1 MGMSRCYSLMKCLL
15 ILFNIVFLVI
25 GLAACGLSVWA
36 LWEGGA
42 SAGVGGT
49 GAGDAAAARAGL
61 CAVAAWGGALAL
73 GAIAALWGAARDA
86 PSLLA
91 ASFALL
97 ALCGVAE
104 AAAAC
109 WGAAHLPQLRRALA
123 QRLHHAVRSEYGRG
137 AATQLLDTIQAEL
150 KCCGA
155 ESVRDWQSSMWSRA
169 EAGASDAAPPQL
181 DDVALDLSV
190 TAPNSYYYVPPSC
203 CLVSYILCIFITKQ
217 SSVRSRAEA
226 GASDGAP
233 PQRDDVALDLSVT
246 APNSYYYVPPS
257 CCLSSVR
264 SRAEAGASDGA
275 PPQRDDVALDLSVT
289 APNSYYYVPPSCCL
303 SSVRSRAEAGAS
315 DGAPPQRDD
324 VALDLSVTAP
334 NSYYYVPPSCCL
346 STEEGGDAASCAEA
360 RRVPAASSG
369 AAGLHQAACA
379 TRVIH
384 ALEAR
389 QGKEVDRRTE
399 NAWKSYWSMKH
410 LMKGDLPLS
419 LKRRLMDMCIL
430 PVLTYGAQT
439 CNNVLCF
446 QSGARLPLAVGA
458 ALLALHAL
466 ALLLALALCLRARPA
481 PRYKA

>member
-42 SAGVGGT
+42 SASVGGT

-61 CAVAAWGGALAL
+61 CAVATWGGVLAL

-91 ASFALL
+91 AAFALL

-109 WGAAHLPQLRRALA
+109 WGAAHLPQLRRALS
-123 QRLHHAVRSEYGRG
+123 QRLHYAVRNEYGHG

-155 ESVRDWQSSMWSRA
+155 EGARDWQSSVWSRA
-169 EAGASDAAPPQL
+169 EAGASDAAPPQ
-181 DDVALDLSV
+181 
-190 TAPNSYYYVPPSC
+190 P
-203 CLVSYILCIFITKQ
+203 
-217 SSVRSRAEA
+217 
-226 GASDGAP
+226 
-233 PQRDDVALDLSVT
+233 
-246 APNSYYYVPPS
+246 
-257 CCLSSVR
+257 
-264 SRAEAGASDGA
+264 
-275 PPQRDDVALDLSVT
+275 
-289 APNSYYYVPPSCCL
+289 
-303 SSVRSRAEAGAS
+303 
-315 DGAPPQRDD
+315 DD

-346 STEEGGDAASCAEA
+346 STEEGGDSAMCAEA
-360 RRVPAASSG
+360 RRVPAASGG

-379 TRVIH
+379 PKVIH
-384 ALEAR
+384 ALE
-389 QGKEVDRRTE
+389 
-399 NAWKSYWSMKH
+399 
-410 LMKGDLPLS
+410 
-419 LKRRLMDMCIL
+419 
-430 PVLTYGAQT
+430 
-439 CNNVLCF
+439 
-446 QSGARLPLAVGA
+446 SGARLPLATGA

>member
-42 SAGVGGT
+42 SASVGGT

-109 WGAAHLPQLRRALA
+109 WGAAHLPQLRRALS
-123 QRLHHAVRSEYGRG
+123 QRLHYAVRNEYGHG
-137 AATQLLDTIQAEL
+137 AATQLLDTIQAEVLYLNTTHVYVSRSSSGCYHSAYTTRSVTSTATAPLRSSSTPFRPSLIMRL

-155 ESVRDWQSSMWSRA
+155 GVGARDWQSSVWSRA
-169 EAGASDAAPPQL
+169 EAGASDAAPPQP

-203 CLVSYILCIFITKQ
+203 CL
-217 SSVRSRAEA
+217 
-226 GASDGAP
+226 
-233 PQRDDVALDLSVT
+233 
-246 APNSYYYVPPS
+246 
-257 CCLSSVR
+257 
-264 SRAEAGASDGA
+264 
-275 PPQRDDVALDLSVT
+275 
-289 APNSYYYVPPSCCL
+289 
-303 SSVRSRAEAGAS
+303 
-315 DGAPPQRDD
+315 
-324 VALDLSVTAP
+324 
-334 NSYYYVPPSCCL
+334 
-346 STEEGGDAASCAEA
+346 GGDPASCAAA
-360 RRVPAASSG
+360 RRVPAASGG
-369 AAGLHQAACA
+369 AAGLHAAACA
-379 TRVIH
+379 QKVIH
-384 ALEAR
+384 ALE
-389 QGKEVDRRTE
+389 
-399 NAWKSYWSMKH
+399 
-410 LMKGDLPLS
+410 
-419 LKRRLMDMCIL
+419 
-430 PVLTYGAQT
+430 
-439 CNNVLCF
+439 
-446 QSGARLPLAVGA
+446 SGARLPLAIGA

>member
-42 SAGVGGT
+42 SASVGGT

-109 WGAAHLPQLRRALA
+109 WGAAHLPQLRRALS
-123 QRLHHAVRSEYGRG
+123 QRLHYAVRNEYGHG

-155 ESVRDWQSSMWSRA
+155 EGARDWQSSVWSRA
-169 EAGASDAAPPQL
+169 EAGASDAAPPQ
-181 DDVALDLSV
+181 
-190 TAPNSYYYVPPSC
+190 P
-203 CLVSYILCIFITKQ
+203 
-217 SSVRSRAEA
+217 
-226 GASDGAP
+226 
-233 PQRDDVALDLSVT
+233 
-246 APNSYYYVPPS
+246 
-257 CCLSSVR
+257 
-264 SRAEAGASDGA
+264 
-275 PPQRDDVALDLSVT
+275 
-289 APNSYYYVPPSCCL
+289 
-303 SSVRSRAEAGAS
+303 
-315 DGAPPQRDD
+315 DD

-346 STEEGGDAASCAEA
+346 STEEGGDEASCASA
-360 RRVPAASSG
+360 RRVPAASGG
-369 AAGLHQAACA
+369 AAGLHAAACA
-379 TRVIH
+379 PKVIN
-384 ALEAR
+384 ALE
-389 QGKEVDRRTE
+389 T
-399 NAWKSYWSMKH
+399 
-410 LMKGDLPLS
+410 
-419 LKRRLMDMCIL
+419 
-430 PVLTYGAQT
+430 
-439 CNNVLCF
+439 
-446 QSGARLPLAVGA
+446 GARLPLAAGA

-466 ALLLALALCLRARPA
+466 ALLLALALCLRARPK